1 MGRNSNSIVQSC
13 SLNVA
18 SCMSLDD
25 KSWEDSYFF
34 NLLRDEKPLNSFARL
49 KAKVL
54 NFPFLHLG
62 IKEKV

>member
-1 MGRNSNSIVQSC
+1 
-13 SLNVA
+13 
-18 SCMSLDD
+18 MSLDD
-25 KSWEDSYFF
+25 KSWRTVIDSIY
-34 NLLRDEKPLNSFARL
+34 LWDEKPLNSFTRF